1 MKNSPPQN
9 HPSFVAG
16 RFFQSLNKPSF
27 SKRLSTARSVF
38 RLMHLEKKRLSSS
51 NFPLPSQLS
60 PMAGSRREENSPAIT
75 ATVKCSGLSPDSLIP
90 RTGNFQCG
98 GTPSVKFSVFN
109 ITPFSVFVLSIL
121 ANFLKIAKS
130 ARKEKVYFSNI
141 FLSYNLRLCL
151 TLPGIFFYTKKE
163 LHQMVEL

>member
-121 ANFLKIAKS
+121 ANFLKS
-130 ARKEKVYFSNI
+130 QSQQERKRFI
-141 FLSYNLRLCL
+141 LA
-151 TLPGIFFYTKKE
+151 IFFSLTISVYALLFRGFSFIKKE